1 MFRLRRLYL
10 DSVGVIDNRF
20 SDLIVEMT
28 DASGSPAD
36 SIVWL
41 RNGAGKTT
49 MLSLLLA
56 LIRPARRDFLAHK
69 TKNRSLEDL
78 ILSGDTAHVVA
89 EWVGPDQRLL
99 LTGAVYEWTG
109 RTRPQDY
116 NDRGGRDRLN
126 KSWWCLTPE
135 VDLDAATLD
144 SLPFYTRSNGQ
155 IDRERFCSHIRSLAA
170 RGASAAVVD
179 TTIVEW
185 HAALRERRFDPGL
198 FEYFLLVNA
207 AEGGI
212 DGLFS
217 DIDSAEKF
225 VRYLLRFVGNHEQI
239 EPVRDLL
246 KETAA
251 EIAKRPMYLA
261 EKEFCEDAQGRLL
274 TLGNARA
281 ERDTAARTL
290 ADEQQR
296 AGRHKRSLLAAAADA
311 ADLAA
316 QATYGK
322 AIIENALSEVRA
334 EADMHRFRAQ
344 HYLVK
349 AAEFAVA
356 AARTARQRAGE
367 AADAAT
373 LTEKAWQAVERHI
386 DLTIRRADLAAKQAT
401 LRDSTQ
407 AAQPLQDRVEAAR
420 AELAGAL
427 SREIDLA
434 TIEISALDE
443 QIDAQDAAFE
453 TAQSA
458 VDTAARRRIELET
471 EQTGIHDGIANFDRR
486 TRTLADRG
494 VVGADERLA
503 VAEQRL
509 QAAITNTEAEIV
521 RLDERRRNTEAQ
533 TDSLTAEL
541 ERHQE
546 AVNEARLASDRLAAD
561 LRRLDDRARQLTEHP
576 RVRALMQAE
585 DIDLG
590 RECTDVI
597 NALEHAKAAADR
609 EMSEH
614 NQAIAAG
621 ERALHSLKAT
631 GLLPPRLQVQ
641 RIVDE
646 LAAANISAAPGWSYL
661 AQHID
666 PTDHAQVI
674 AELPA
679 VVDGVIVYTD
689 DLSGVAERIRQPVE
703 DVVVLASSTVFDADR
718 PSPQFIVGPAP
729 AQHDPAAA
737 TFELD
742 TRKHAQSDLATR
754 RDATDT
760 QRRTDDELL
769 SATRTF
775 QRDLPGDGL
784 NGLRARTASAA
795 LTLTRARE
803 QTAALK
809 IRRQDLADAL
819 KAASADL
826 HAARARLVR
835 AESDL
840 PQVTELRTAEEDVIA
855 PSRRRL
861 EAIPAE
867 LSTADQI
874 HDRALAERNL
884 ARDNR
889 NAIELQRGQIAGNQV
904 RWRSELEALPHPRPT
919 DLTLSAAR
927 TTAQHA
933 QEQLRAQFPEETLR
947 FAVTAAE
954 DEVTEAARRWN
965 EYDADVRTRAEE
977 LAATTEANDPESR
990 HAARQRTAKAAA
1002 AANVA
1007 LGTTEIALQTAEDEH
1022 RSARR
1027 NLENRRGRRDVDVD
1041 EPDDQ
1046 AHAQRLAAAAADA
1059 VARLE
1064 DQRRHREQ
1072 EIAEHETVITTQTN
1086 RSNMLTDQAS
1096 LLSKVQT
1103 PIDDADL
1110 TLPTEDDAVRRL
1122 IGAVLS
1128 DFESAGSMHQDAL
1141 DALDA
1146 CADAITRWANDDK
1159 FVHLAQDEHGNA
1171 IRRIREMLRD
1181 KASIRRVAE
1190 NSETLIDD
1198 LRLRSLQIS
1207 AQLKQVDETKAN
1219 IASKITDLVLDALT
1233 VLRRAS
1239 ALSELPE
1246 GIGAWD
1252 RKHFLDVAPRGNP
1265 TREQVNLRVGDLVE
1279 TMVNGRTIESDP
1291 AELLWRATHAAV
1303 PEGFKATVLKP
1314 SPEQATARVAV
1325 ADMRKWSGGENLT
1338 ASLVLFCVMARLRA
1352 ERRTEDRTSSA
1363 GGVLP
1368 LDNPVG
1374 KANYLPFLELQRKVA
1389 RANGVQLVYWTGIG
1403 DLGAVTAFPRIAAMH
1418 KRPSTTRAGRA
1429 YVTTDQDTSRQVL
1442 DIASAVRREP

>member
-20 SDLIVEMT
+20 SDLTVEMT
-28 DASGSPAD
+28 DASGVPAD

-89 EWVGPDQRLL
+89 EWVGPDGRLL

-109 RTRPQDY
+109 RARPQDY

-135 VDLDAATLD
+135 SDLDAATLD

-155 IDRERFCSHIRSLAA
+155 VDRERFCSHIRSLAA

-179 TTIVEW
+179 TTIVDW

-198 FEYFLLVNA
+198 FEYFLIVNA

-212 DGLFS
+212 DGLFA
-217 DIDSAEKF
+217 DIDSPEKF

-246 KETAA
+246 RETAA

-261 EKEFCEDAQGRLL
+261 EKEFCDDAQARLL
-274 TLGNARA
+274 TLSNVRA

-290 ADEQQR
+290 AEEQHR
-296 AGRHKRSLLAAAADA
+296 AGRHKRSLLAAATAA
-311 ADLAA
+311 AD
-316 QATYGK
+316 QATEAKSGK
-322 AIIENALSEVRA
+322 ATIENALSEVRA

-356 AARTARQRAGE
+356 DARSGHQQAKEVAE
-367 AADAAT
+367 AAT
-373 LTEKAWQAVERHI
+373 LTEKAWQAVEHHI
-386 DLTIRRADLAAKQAT
+386 DLTIRRAALAAKQAA
-401 LRDSTQ
+401 LRDSSH
-407 AAQPLQDRVEAAR
+407 AAQPLQDRAENAR

-427 SREIDLA
+427 TREIDLA
-434 TIEISALDE
+434 TLEIDALDE
-443 QIDAQDAAFE
+443 QLDTHDAAFD

-471 EQTGIHDGIANFDRR
+471 EQTGIHDSLANFELR
-486 TRTLADRG
+486 TRALVDRG
-494 VVGADERLA
+494 ILSAEEHLA
-503 VAEQRL
+503 AAEQRL
-509 QAAITNTEAEIV
+509 HTAISTTETEIV
-521 RLDERRRNTEAQ
+521 RLDKQRCDIEAL
-533 TDSLTAEL
+533 TASLTAEL
-541 ERHQE
+541 ERQQE
-546 AVNEARLASDRLAAD
+546 AVNVARLNSERIATE
-561 LRRLDDRARQLTEHP
+561 LRRLDDRASQLAGHS
-576 RVRALMQAE
+576 RIRALMQAE

-597 NALEHAKAAADR
+597 TALEHAKAAADR
-609 EMSEH
+609 ELVEH

-621 ERALHSLKAT
+621 ERALHALNTT

-646 LAAANISAAPGWSYL
+646 LAAANISAAPGWNYI
-661 AQHID
+661 AQHVD
-666 PTDHAQVI
+666 PIEHAQLI

-689 DLSGVAERIRQPVE
+689 DLSGVADRIRQPVD
-703 DVVVLASSTVFDADR
+703 DVVVLATSTVFEADR
-718 PSPQFIVGPAP
+718 PSPQFILGPAS
-729 AQHDPAAA
+729 AQHDSAAA
-737 TFELD
+737 TVELD
-742 TRKHAQSDLATR
+742 TRKHTQSELATR
-754 RDATDT
+754 RDATDA

-775 QRDLPGDGL
+775 HHDLPGDGL
-784 NGLRARTASAA
+784 DGLRARTASAA
-795 LTLTRARE
+795 STLTGAQELAAATKARHQE
-803 QTAALK
+803 LATALETTSTELQT
-809 IRRQDLADAL
+809 
-819 KAASADL
+819 
-826 HAARARLVR
+826 ARARLVR

-840 PQVTELRTAEEDVIA
+840 PQVSELRAAEEDVIT

-867 LSTADQI
+867 LTAADQS
-874 HDRALAERNL
+874 HNRALAERND

-889 NAIELQRGQIAGNQV
+889 VAAELQRNQTAGNQV
-904 RWRSELEALPHPRPT
+904 GWRSELEALPPPRTT
-919 DLTLSAAR
+919 DLTLPAAR
-927 TTAQHA
+927 KTAQLA
-933 QEQLRAQFPEETLR
+933 QEQLRAEFPEETLN

-954 DEVTEAARRWN
+954 DEATQAARRWN
-965 EYDADVRTRAEE
+965 DHDADVRKRAEE
-977 LAATTEANDPESR
+977 LAATTEANDPQSR
-990 HAARQRTAKAAA
+990 HAARQRTAKATA

-1007 LGTTEIALQTAEDEH
+1007 VGATEIALQTANDEH
-1022 RSARR
+1022 HAARR
-1027 NLENRRGRRDVDVD
+1027 NLDNRRSRRDVDVE

-1046 AHAQRLAAAAADA
+1046 AHAQRLAATAATA
-1059 VARLE
+1059 VASLE
-1064 DQRRHREQ
+1064 DRRRYHEQ
-1072 EIAEHETVITTQTN
+1072 EIAEHEAIITTQTN

-1096 LLSKVQT
+1096 LLSKVQS
-1103 PIDDADL
+1103 PANDVELALPADDDG
-1110 TLPTEDDAVRRL
+1110 VRSL
-1122 IGAVLS
+1122 IAAVLS
-1128 DFESAGSMHQDAL
+1128 DFESAASMHQEAHDAM
-1141 DALDA
+1141 DA
-1146 CADAITRWANDDK
+1146 CADAVTAWANDDK

-1171 IRRIREMLRD
+1171 IRRVREMLRD
-1181 KASIRRVAE
+1181 KTSIRRVAE
-1190 NSETLIDD
+1190 NAETLIDD

-1252 RKHFLDVAPRGNP
+1252 RKHFLDVAPRSNP
-1265 TREQVNLRVGDLVE
+1265 SRDQVNLRVGDLVA
-1279 TMVNGRTIESDP
+1279 TMVNSRSIESDP
-1291 AELLWRATHAAV
+1291 AELLWRATNAAV

-1314 SPEQATARVAV
+1314 SPEQATARITV